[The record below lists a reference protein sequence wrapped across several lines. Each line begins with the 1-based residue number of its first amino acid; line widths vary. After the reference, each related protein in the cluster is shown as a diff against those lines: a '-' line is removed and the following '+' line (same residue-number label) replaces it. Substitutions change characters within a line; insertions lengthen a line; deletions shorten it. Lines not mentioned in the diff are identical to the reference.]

1 MTILVSGATG
11 FMGSAI
17 TRHLLAAGNR
27 VRAMGRSTDRARSVL
42 GRFDEC
48 RQALGEGRLTFVSAD
63 VTQPETLLP
72 AVAGVE
78 VIVQAAQ
85 FPGAPNED
93 PGKGYTYMSIDR
105 NGTMNLLGAISE
117 VYWARTAGPGLVR
130 FPSGSPR
137 FLYLSGVTVREDSP
151 VTWDRA
157 KWQAEEAIRGSG
169 LDWTI
174 IRSSMAYGPGD
185 AALNLIIRYSDFMPV
200 MPLFGDGEE
209 KVTPVFVEDVGRVF
223 ARAVA
228 AGNAAD
234 GATLPLGGP
243 EVLSMNQILRTALSV
258 MRRRRP
264 LLHVP
269 KPAGHVQGAIMQ
281 FLPGR
286 PLTPMAVDFSSQ
298 GGVADPEPLRKLFPD
313 FEPARLRDA
322 LATYLPAR
330 GRAERRQHA

>member
-1 MTILVSGATG
+1 MTVLVSGATG

-17 TRHLLAAGNR
+17 TRHLLAAGYR
-27 VRAMGRSTDRARSVL
+27 VRAMGRSAERARSVL
-42 GRFDEC
+42 GSFNEC

-63 VTQPETLLP
+63 LTQPQTLP
-72 AVAGVE
+72 SAVAGVE
-78 VIVQAAQ
+78 VVIQAAQ

-93 PGKGYTYMSIDR
+93 PGKGFTYMNVDR
-105 NGTMNLLGAISE
+105 NGTMNLLEAISA

-137 FLYLSGVTVREDSP
+137 FLYLSGITVREEAP
-151 VTWDRA
+151 ERWNRA

-174 IRSSMAYGPGD
+174 IRSSWAYGPGD
-185 AALNLIIRYSDFMPV
+185 AALNTIIRYSDFLPM

-209 KVTPVFVEDVGRVF
+209 KSTPVFVEDVGRVF
-223 ARAVA
+223 TLAVA
-228 AGNAAD
+228 AANATD
-234 GATLPLGGP
+234 GLTLQLGGP
-243 EVLSMNQILRTALSV
+243 EIMTMNEILRTALAV

-269 KPAGHVQGAIMQ
+269 KPVGHVQGALMQ

-298 GGVADPEPLRKLFPD
+298 GGVADPTALRGLFPD
-313 FEPARLRDA
+313 FEPMRLRDA

-330 GRAERRQHA
+330 RR

>member
-17 TRHLLAAGNR
+17 TRHLLDAGYR
-27 VRAMGRSTDRARSVL
+27 VRAMGRSAERARSVL
-42 GRFDEC
+42 GRFEEC
-48 RQALGEGRLTFVSAD
+48 RRALGEGRLTFISAD
-63 VTQPETLLP
+63 VTRPETLLP
-72 AVAGVE
+72 AVAGIE

-93 PGKGYTYMSIDR
+93 PGKGYTYMNIDR
-105 NGTMNLLGAISE
+105 NGTMNLLEAISD

-137 FLYLSGVTVREDSP
+137 FVYLSGITVREEAPD
-151 VTWDRA
+151 TWNRA

-174 IRSSMAYGPGD
+174 VRSSMAYGPGD
-185 AALNLIIRYSDFMPV
+185 AALNTIIRYSDFMPV

-223 ARAVA
+223 TLVVA
-228 AGNAAD
+228 AANAAD

-243 EVLSMNQILRTALSV
+243 EVLTMNEILRTALSV
-258 MRRRRP
+258 MRRRRVDRQTCF
-264 LLHVP
+264 LLSIQP
-269 KPAGHVQGAIMQ
+269 RRRAGRYVARASRRRIGWKSGNSFPNGSGSATPPWDEKSTAMGVSGR
-281 FLPGR
+281 PGR
-286 PLTPMAVDFSSQ
+286 NCMTAP
-298 GGVADPEPLRKLFPD
+298 
-313 FEPARLRDA
+313 
-322 LATYLPAR
+322 
-330 GRAERRQHA
+330 